1 MKNLRIL
8 GGVIAAAFM
17 LLLFTSCSKNV
28 EDLNAKGDKTVNKL
42 DGLDCTPPYCT
53 GDYINMISHNME
65 KGFFWIGGKN
75 DKPKNVSL
83 DCKQNFCEDLS
94 ACKHF
99 FLFSGEGGFPKHQP
113 WSGAIGIVSP
123 EEKPVNNA
131 YINPG
136 EKLIL
141 TLSPCL
147 TGFKMKGF
155 DLTLHGG
162 VGTSGVFELY
172 NGETKVKEVAYVS
185 GPKPPNP
192 PRTKILGEYNFGFSF
207 QTNSP
212 NEYFDRVV
220 FKPIV
225 NRIHWIGYQRN
236 LVLNTPFGEP
246 YPYYEGTRFHLV
258 APN

>member
-8 GGVIAAAFM
+8 GSVIATAFL
-17 LLLFTSCSKNV
+17 LLLFSSCTKNV

-53 GDYINMISHNME
+53 GDYINMISHNLE

-75 DKPKNVSL
+75 DNPKSVSL
-83 DCKQNFCEDLS
+83 DCKQNFCLDLS

-99 FLFSGEGGFPKHQP
+99 FLFSAEGGKPKHQP
-113 WSGAIGIVSP
+113 WTGAISVQSP
-123 EEKPVNNA
+123 TEKPVDTA
-131 YINPG
+131 YINTY

-147 TGFKMKGF
+147 QGFKMKGF
-155 DLTLHGG
+155 DLTLHAGLDTKG
-162 VGTSGVFELY
+162 VIELY
-172 NGETKVKEVAYVS
+172 NGDTKVKEVPYVS
-185 GPKPPNP
+185 GPRPPKIKP
-192 PRTKILGEYNFGFSF
+192 KGEYNFGVNFVAA
-207 QTNSP
+207 SP
-212 NEYFDRVV
+212 NEYFDKIV
-220 FKPIV
+220 FRPIR

-236 LVLNTPFGEP
+236 LIKYTPFGEP
-246 YPYYEGTRFHLV
+246 YPYYEATRFHLV